1 MSKPILL
8 IPGFGGSMLINKK
21 HPYNNYF
28 NRKILNNR
36 WINLYPLSTKYM
48 ERWKKDMH
56 MELNRDPSTNRILSY
71 HNINHDIIP
80 YDMYGIQGIQN
91 LVPEFNYL
99 NENYQQ
105 FLENTFHYQYFY
117 NLNNYLLEMDYLPYE
132 NLIGMPYDF
141 RTILDPDV
149 RNSYFKNLKVVIK
162 SRVRKFGKK
171 MFVISHSL
179 GGILFKWFLSEYVD
193 QAFMDKYIDCFV
205 MINTPFGGTPSAVK
219 ASLIGE
225 FYIPFMH
232 SLFSQ
237 FTSKVSGI
245 IMTLPNPLCYKDSDV
260 FLHLEDSKDSISL
273 QSFYNTNHL
282 PFEIWKDLYLPHL
295 QTIAKPL
302 HVKSKLVLSTENQTA
317 KAFYSKNLDTSPF
330 KIDYDMNGDGLIPSK
345 SLTYGTKL
353 FYNYEMLNIPKTDH
367 VGIMSHPIFLDK
379 VQQWI
384 LE

>member
-1 MSKPILL
+1 MSKPVLL
-8 IPGFGGSMLINKK
+8 VPGFGGSMLISKK

-28 NRKILNNR
+28 NRKVLNNR
-36 WINLYPLSTKYM
+36 WINLYPLSAKYM
-48 ERWKKDMH
+48 ERWKNDMR
-56 MELNRDPSTNRILSY
+56 MELKRDPHTHRIVSY
-71 HNINHDIIP
+71 NHINEDIQP
-80 YDMYGIQGIQN
+80 YDLYGIQGIQN
-91 LVPEFNYL
+91 LVPEFDHL

-117 NLNNYLLEMDYLPYE
+117 NLNNRLLEMDYLPYE

-141 RTILDPDV
+141 RTILDPGV
-149 RNSYFKNLKVVIK
+149 RNSYFRKLKVVIQ
-162 SRVRKFGKK
+162 SRVKKFGAK

-205 MINTPFGGTPSAVK
+205 MVNTPFGGTPSAVK

-245 IMTLPNPLCYKDSDV
+245 IMTLPNPLCYKESDV
-260 FLHLEDSKDSISL
+260 FLHLENPKDSISL
-273 QSFYNTNHL
+273 HSFHHKHHL

-295 QTIAKPL
+295 HKIAKPL
-302 HVKSKLVLSTENQTA
+302 DVKSKLVLSTENQTA
-317 KAFYSKNLDTSPF
+317 KAYYSNNLHSAPF

-353 FYNYEMLNIPKTDH
+353 FHNYEMLNIPKTDH
-367 VGIMSHPIFLDK
+367 VGILTHPLFLDK
-379 VQQWI
+379 IEEWI
-384 LE
+384 IE